1 MIKFNKGRFS
11 PLIDDYIGDIKD
23 MKKPAKKKVQNC
35 FDDLFRD
42 FDLSQ

>member
-11 PLIDDYIGDIKD
+11 GLIDDYIKD
-23 MKKPAKKKVQNC
+23 LKDLKKPQKKKVQDC